1 MSLLWVL
8 VIAVPV
14 AAALPPAT
22 ADASPRPRRYAG
34 LTQEHW
40 QEEHERDKVALRR
53 SLEGCSSGP
62 AGRPGTRIRDAS
74 GRRPRS

>member
-14 AAALPPAT
+14 AAVLLH
-22 ADASPRPRRYAG
+22 RRYRRRRRARYVD
-34 LTQEHW
+34 TPAWTEEHW

-53 SLEGCSSGP
+53 RLEGL
-62 AGRPGTRIRDAS
+62 
-74 GRRPRS
+74 

>member
-14 AAALPPAT
+14 AAVLLHRRHRRRRHVRYVDTPAWT
-22 ADASPRPRRYAG
+22 E
-34 LTQEHW
+34 EHW

-53 SLEGCSSGP
+53 RLEGL
-62 AGRPGTRIRDAS
+62 
-74 GRRPRS
+74 

>member
-14 AAALPPAT
+14 AAGLAYRRQRMRRRARYVDTPAW
-22 ADASPRPRRYAG
+22 
-34 LTQEHW
+34 TQEHW

-53 SLEGCSSGP
+53 SLEGL
-62 AGRPGTRIRDAS
+62 
-74 GRRPRS
+74 